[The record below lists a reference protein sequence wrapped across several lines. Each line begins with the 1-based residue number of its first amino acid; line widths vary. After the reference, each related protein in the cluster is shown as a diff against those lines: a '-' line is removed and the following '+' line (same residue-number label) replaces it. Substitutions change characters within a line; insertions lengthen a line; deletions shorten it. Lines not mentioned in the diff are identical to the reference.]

1 MKTKLYILGLFILA
15 ACSTPVTEE
24 SAVVK
29 SGNSDELI
37 VLSAA
42 QLAQTNIVM
51 DTLQQRSLSG
61 SILLQ
66 GKVEAP
72 PQNLVSV
79 SVPLGG
85 YLKSTDLLPGAKIVK
100 GQKLAVLEDPA
111 YIQLQQDYLMG
122 KIKLKQLESEFLR
135 QKELMEGKAISE
147 KSFKQTESEFL
158 AQKVLVK
165 ALAEKLALIGIRSE
179 TLTDDNLSRSLVL
192 NSPITGF
199 VAQVNANIGKYLS
212 PGEILFELVD
222 VSDIHLSLKV
232 FERDLQKISVGQKI
246 AAYTSHNP
254 DKKYPGEIIAYGHSL
269 DEDKSTVVHC
279 HFDSYNP
286 ELVPGMF
293 MSAEISLKNSTVN
306 CLPDEAI
313 IHSGE
318 LHYIVEAV
326 SDTSFRF
333 LQITEGVRQNGLT
346 EIIAE
351 ENLENRR
358 WVVKGA
364 NWIRMKREN
373 VEEE

>member
-1 MKTKLYILGLFILA
+1 MKKHLYILGLFLLA
-15 ACSTPVTEE
+15 ACSTPGVEE
-24 SAVVK
+24 SAVVD
-29 SGNSDELI
+29 SDNSNELI
-37 VLSAA
+37 SLSSA
-42 QLAQTNIVM
+42 QRAQAGIVV
-51 DTLQQRSLSG
+51 DTLQRRLLSG

-85 YLKSTDLLPGAKIVK
+85 YLKSTDLLPGAKIFK

-122 KIKLKQLESEFLR
+122 KIKLKQLESEFQR

-158 AQKVLVK
+158 AQKVQVK

-199 VAQVNANIGKYLS
+199 VAKVNANIGKYLS

-222 VSDIHLSLKV
+222 VSDIHLSLQV
-232 FERDLQKISVGQKI
+232 FERDLQQISVGQKI

-254 DKKYPGEIIAYGHSL
+254 VKKYPGEIIAYGHSL

-293 MSAEISLKNSTVN
+293 MSAEISLKSSIVN

-318 LHYIVEAV
+318 LHYLVEAL
-326 SDTSFRF
+326 SDSTFRF
-333 LQITEGVRQNGLT
+333 LQVEEGIRQNGFT
-346 EIIAE
+346 EIISSE
-351 ENLENRR
+351 DLSNKR

-364 NWIRMKREN
+364 NWIRMKKEN
-373 VEEE
+373 VGEE

>member
-1 MKTKLYILGLFILA
+1 MKKHLYILGLFLLA
-15 ACSTPVTEE
+15 ACSTPGVEE
-24 SAVVK
+24 SAVVD
-29 SGNSDELI
+29 SDNSNELI
-37 VLSAA
+37 SLSSA
-42 QLAQTNIVM
+42 QRAQAGIVV
-51 DTLQQRSLSG
+51 DTLQRRLLSG

-85 YLKSTDLLPGAKIVK
+85 YLKSTDLLPGAKIFK

-122 KIKLKQLESEFLR
+122 KIKLKQLESEFQR

-158 AQKVLVK
+158 AQKVQVK

-199 VAQVNANIGKYLS
+199 VAKVNANIGKYLS

-222 VSDIHLSLKV
+222 VSDIHLSLQV
-232 FERDLQKISVGQKI
+232 FERDLQQISVGQKI

-254 DKKYPGEIIAYGHSL
+254 GKKYPGEIIAYGHSL
-269 DEDKSTVVHC
+269 DEHKSTVVHC

-293 MSAEISLKNSTVN
+293 MSAEISLKSSIVN

-318 LHYIVEAV
+318 LHYLVEAL
-326 SDTSFRF
+326 SDSTFRF
-333 LQITEGVRQNGLT
+333 VQVEEGIRQNGFT
-346 EIIAE
+346 EIISAKDLS
-351 ENLENRR
+351 NKR

-364 NWIRMKREN
+364 NWIRMKKEN
-373 VEEE
+373 VGEE

>member
-1 MKTKLYILGLFILA
+1 MKTKLYILGLFLLT

-24 SAVVK
+24 SAVVT
-29 SGNSDELI
+29 SDNSNELI
-37 VLSAA
+37 VLSSA
-42 QLAQTNIVM
+42 QLAQTNIVI
-51 DTLQQRSLSG
+51 DTLQRRLLSG

-135 QKELMEGKAISE
+135 QNELMEGKAISE

-158 AQKVLVK
+158 AQKVQVK
-165 ALAEKLALIGIRSE
+165 ALAEKLALIGICSE

-222 VSDIHLSLKV
+222 VSDIHLSLRV
-232 FERDLQKISVGQKI
+232 FERDLQRISVGQKI
-246 AAYTSHNP
+246 SAYTSHSP

-286 ELVPGMF
+286 ELVLGMF
-293 MSAEISLKNSTVN
+293 MSAEISLKPNTVT

-313 IHSGE
+313 IHSGV
-318 LHYIVEAV
+318 LHYLVEAI
-326 SDTSFRF
+326 SDSTFRF
-333 LQITEGVRQNGLT
+333 VQVEEGIRQNGFT
-346 EIIAE
+346 EIISDKDLS
-351 ENLENRR
+351 NKR
-358 WVVKGA
+358 WVVRGA